1 MCGPLWLD
9 GLQCCLLLKLNH
21 PARYCY
27 LCCAATYYWLQRT
40 VVPKV
45 QKREKKKKQKAKMS
59 VGESF
64 AFLAGSRYVCWVKSI
79 LGWKGS
85 IQVR

>member
-1 MCGPLWLD
+1 MRTSSPLLVAV
-9 GLQCCLLLKLNH
+9 L
-21 PARYCY
+21 Y
-27 LCCAATYYWLQRT
+27 CAATYYWLQRT

-64 AFLAGSRYVCWVKSI
+64 AFLAGSRYVCWA
-79 LGWKGS
+79 
-85 IQVR
+85 